1 MALYQSCRNLWDQV
15 NSINIPVG
23 YYIETDGARWVARF
37 GTDIRKLDPTEL
49 PVPGMEII
57 YVQDTVEDSEIK
69 ALEDSIKPVARK
81 PVKVATPI
89 AEETPEA

>member
-15 NSINIPVG
+15 NFINVPVG
-23 YYIETDGARWVARF
+23 YYIETDCVHWVARF

-57 YVQDTVEDSEIK
+57 NVQSTIEDSEVIVV
-69 ALEDSIKPVARK
+69 EDVSKPVARK
-81 PVKVATPI
+81 SVKVTTPVT
-89 AEETPEA
+89 EETPEA